1 MAHQG
6 QSSVLNEDLLG
17 NDRELSHLSAAV
29 FWTDLSSFLVRSSS
43 RFISDDKPLS
53 RSDASA
59 IGRHWSQH
67 GWCTFDVSVIDAPK
81 AAEHIDLG

>member
-6 QSSVLNEDLLG
+6 QSSVLNENVLG
-17 NDRELSHLSAAV
+17 NDRELFNLSAVV
-29 FWTDLSSFLVRSSS
+29 FWTDSSSFLVRPPS
-43 RFISDDKPLS
+43 RFVFDDKPLS
-53 RSDASA
+53 RPDASA

-67 GWCTFDVSVIDAPK
+67 GWCASDVSVIDAPE